1 MIESK
6 MNYEGMYL
14 KSKCSLSVK
23 PGLVS
28 IAEELIQFQKLVVE
42 NLSKIS
48 CWKSKFSNVCGMVKI
63 SF

>member
-48 CWKSKFSNVCGMVKI
+48 C
-63 SF
+63 